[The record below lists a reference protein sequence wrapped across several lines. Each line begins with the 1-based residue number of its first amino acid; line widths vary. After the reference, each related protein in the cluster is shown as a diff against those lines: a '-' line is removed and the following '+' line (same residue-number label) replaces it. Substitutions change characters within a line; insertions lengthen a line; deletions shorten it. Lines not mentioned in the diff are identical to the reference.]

1 MRWRF
6 SPLAS
11 LKIFSL
17 SLTFCSLNMICLSV
31 VFCFFLLDVLTFL
44 DLWFCVCLQCGRF
57 SVIITSN
64 IPSIPFSLSS
74 SGFPIMCA
82 LHLLWLS
89 YSSFGILFC
98 LCFSFLSLHTSFEVS
113 VDVSSSSL
121 ILSSAVPSLLMSYQG
136 RSLLLLQCSN
146 FSHFLLIR
154 F

>member
-31 VFCFFLLDVLTFL
+31 VFCFFLLGVLTFL

-64 IPSIPFSLSS
+64 IPSIPFFFWFSHHVCIAPFVIVLQ
-74 SGFPIMCA
+74 F
-82 LHLLWLS
+82 
-89 YSSFGILFC
+89 FGYPL
-98 LCFSFLSLHTSFEVS
+98 LSLFFFFVFAYQFWSFCWRLFKLA
-113 VDVSSSSL
+113 D
-121 ILSSAVPSLLMSYQG
+121 LSSAVPSLLMSYQG
-136 RSLLLLQCSN
+136 RSLFLWQCSN

-154 F
+154 L